1 MRYGGVRIGYTLG
14 KISVRGFG
22 SKSDLIKFVNPCSA
36 KSCLSIY
43 GQLRFEA
50 ATNIALPLSS
60 VVGFTLWP
68 PGLSVCGSRS
78 SAKISARMVHTVLD
92 SSARLLM
99 NSAVNMDTSSTFRRR
114 CPPDWELAASA
125 RTMDSR
131 AMTTKRLHHSLMDQ
145 TAVLRT
151 VVTTRERILLALMLE
166 NRSLRPD
173 KNKKLVELG
182 VLHAKKTPDA
192 RGKILPILENRSLK
206 S

>member
-1 MRYGGVRIGYTLG
+1 
-14 KISVRGFG
+14 
-22 SKSDLIKFVNPCSA
+22 
-36 KSCLSIY
+36 
-43 GQLRFEA
+43 
-50 ATNIALPLSS
+50 
-60 VVGFTLWP
+60 
-68 PGLSVCGSRS
+68 
-78 SAKISARMVHTVLD
+78 MVHTVLD

-99 NSAVNMDTSSTFRRR
+99 NSAVSMDTSSTFRRR

-131 AMTTKRLHHSLMDQ
+131 AMTTKRLQYTLMDQ
-145 TAVLRT
+145 TAVLLA

-166 NRSLRPD
+166 NKSIRLV

-192 RGKILPILENRSLK
+192 CEEILPILESRSLK